1 MITYNN
7 QYTQKVYTL
16 LIPLVGDFM
25 ARSILKTQ
33 TSKLGLTEEKITK
46 KDLPNLAEGIRKGLM
61 AFVGGDGARQLA
73 SKITAIT

>member
-7 QYTQKVYTL
+7 PYAQKVYII

-33 TSKLGLTEEKITK
+33 TAKLGLTEDKLAK

-61 AFVGGDGARQLA
+61 AFIGSNGASQIS
-73 SKITAIT
+73 SKISSLT

>member
-7 QYTQKVYTL
+7 PYTQKIYAL

-25 ARSILKTQ
+25 ARSVLKTQ
-33 TSKLGLTEEKITK
+33 TAKLGLSEEKLAK

-61 AFVGGDGARQLA
+61 VFIGSDGAKQIAL
-73 SKITAIT
+73 KISAIA

>member
-7 QYTQKVYTL
+7 PYAQKVYTL

-25 ARSILKTQ
+25 ARSVLKTQ

-46 KDLPNLAEGIRKGLM
+46 KDLPNLAEGVRKGLM
-61 AFVGGDGARQLA
+61 AFIGGDGAKQVA
-73 SKITAIT
+73 SKITAIV

>member
-7 QYTQKVYTL
+7 PYTQKVYII

-33 TSKLGLTEEKITK
+33 TAKIGLTEDKVAK
-46 KDLPNLAEGIRKGLM
+46 KDLPVLAEGIRKGLI
-61 AFVGGDGARQLA
+61 AFIGTSGALQI
-73 SKITAIT
+73 SGKISSLT

>member
-7 QYTQKVYTL
+7 PYSQKVYII

-33 TSKLGLTEEKITK
+33 TAKLGLTEDKLTK

-61 AFVGGDGARQLA
+61 AFIGSNGAAQIS
-73 SKITAIT
+73 SKIASLT

>member
-7 QYTQKVYTL
+7 SYTQKVYVL

-25 ARSILKTQ
+25 ARSVLKTQ
-33 TSKLGLTEEKITK
+33 TAKLGLTEDKLTK

-61 AFVGGDGARQLA
+61 AFIGGDGAKQVA
-73 SKITAIT
+73 KKIETII